1 MKTIDTKLTRDPRY
15 VEALEKLTRL
25 KTERDLRQKQIDEA
39 NTGLSSLPTIRE
51 RIVDEAQA
59 LCADR
64 DSNAVKREEL
74 IRNLDELRHKLA
86 VLREAVTQ
94 QQTYIET
101 LRTAIGKQIA
111 TDLLP
116 RHRELVLQIKEAAL
130 LLSKAVMA
138 ETDLRTEL
146 SDNSV
151 PYSAVIRPMPMRGF
165 DLRDS
170 QSAIVRYLIEA
181 LQHGYIEMKDLP
193 VVVRPLVPSMASAP
207 DSKAPKRRQ
216 ADGWLNAS

>member
-193 VVVRPLVPSMASAP
+193 VVVRPLVPSMVSAP